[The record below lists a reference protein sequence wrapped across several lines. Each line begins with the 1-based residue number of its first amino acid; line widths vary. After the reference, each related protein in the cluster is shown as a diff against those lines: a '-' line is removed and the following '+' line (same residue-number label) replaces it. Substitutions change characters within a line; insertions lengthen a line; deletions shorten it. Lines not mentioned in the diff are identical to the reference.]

1 MSQDMSF
8 RRQETS
14 VLNVAEQYGGSIIV
28 LRWLGCWIDMV
39 GSLSCLLL
47 PALLLSNE
55 LYRKTVF
62 VWLALALSYF
72 VVGEWLWG
80 RTLGKLLTG
89 TIVVDQNGNR
99 PSLGQVLVRTVFRV
113 FEINPLLAGGVPAGI
128 AAVLSKRK
136 QRLGDMAANTYV
148 IRARD
153 LGKIARPS
161 SIVSGL
167 APRGSYFARHWHGEL
182 TLPSS
187 FWRNGLVGGL
197 LLAIAE
203 NVAAVLAV
211 AGGDV
216 RLGNIRLVSAM
227 LICFM
232 PINAA
237 FLIWV
242 GVGIWRSADRY
253 GGSRVWAILAQ
264 ATVVIGG
271 TGFLLRSGL
280 FLATMMGLIGPAR

>member
-8 RRQETS
+8 RRQENS
-14 VLNVAEQYGGSIIV
+14 VLNIAEQYGGSIIV
-28 LRWLGCWIDMV
+28 RRWLGCWIDMV
-39 GSLSCLLL
+39 GALSCGLV
-47 PALLLSNE
+47 PALLLDHE
-55 LYRKTVF
+55 LYRKTAFV

-89 TIVVDQNGNR
+89 TIVVDENGNR
-99 PSLGQVLVRTVFRV
+99 PSLGQVLVRTVFRA
-113 FEINPLLAGGVPAGI
+113 FEINPLAAGGIPAGI
-128 AAVLSKRK
+128 AAALSKHK

-153 LGKIARPS
+153 LGKITRPS
-161 SIVSGL
+161 STVSGL
-167 APRGSYFARHWHGEL
+167 APRRSYFARHWHGEL
-182 TLPSS
+182 TLPAS

-197 LLAIAE
+197 LLAMVE
-203 NVAAVLAV
+203 NLASVLAV

-227 LICFM
+227 LM

-237 FLIWV
+237 FLILV
-242 GVGIWRSADRY
+242 GFGIWRSANRY

-271 TGFLLRSGL
+271 ASFLLRSGL
-280 FLATMMGLIGPAR
+280 LLATMMGLIGPAH